1 MTAYENRH
9 KRRTRYVQQDGGI
22 MSIFKQDKEV
32 KRMIFN
38 VDSEI
43 SERIEAIRE
52 EARSFGKKLD
62 VDTAVNKGL
71 EKFLKKAEK
80 KIEEMRHE
88 AKGKKRHLPAD
99 IVARPDDSPALPEEK
114 ALAEKTPSQP
124 AVPTPG
130 QVKAKVRDTPLFE
143 GAATSE
149 KH

>member
-1 MTAYENRH
+1 
-9 KRRTRYVQQDGGI
+9 
-22 MSIFKQDKEV
+22 
-32 KRMIFN
+32 MIFN

-43 SERIEAIRE
+43 AERIEAVRE
-52 EARSFGKKLD
+52 EARGFGKKLD

-88 AKGKKRHLPAD
+88 AKGKKRHQPAD
-99 IVARPDDSPALPEEK
+99 IVPRPDDSPALPEEK

-130 QVKAKVRDTPLFE
+130 QLAAKVKDNLLFE
-143 GAATSE
+143 GTATSE
-149 KH
+149 KL

>member
-1 MTAYENRH
+1 
-9 KRRTRYVQQDGGI
+9 

-43 SERIEAIRE
+43 AERVEAIRE
-52 EARSFGKKLD
+52 EARGFGKKLD
-62 VDTAVNKGL
+62 IDTAVNKGL

-80 KIEEMRHE
+80 KMEEMRHE
-88 AKGKKRHLPAD
+88 AKGKKRHQPAD
-99 IVARPDDSPALPEEK
+99 LVPRPDDSPALPEEK

-130 QVKAKVRDTPLFE
+130 QIMAKVKDTPLFE
-143 GAATSE
+143 GTATSE

>member
-1 MTAYENRH
+1 
-9 KRRTRYVQQDGGI
+9 

-43 SERIEAIRE
+43 AERIEAIRD

-80 KIEEMRHE
+80 KLEEMRHE
-88 AKGKKRHLPAD
+88 AKGRKRHQPAD
-99 IVARPDDSPALPEEK
+99 IVPRPDAPPALPEEK

-130 QVKAKVRDTPLFE
+130 QVAAKVKDNPLL
-143 GAATSE
+143 GGPGKPE
-149 KH
+149 KQ

>member
-1 MTAYENRH
+1 
-9 KRRTRYVQQDGGI
+9 

-43 SERIEAIRE
+43 AERIEAVRE

-88 AKGKKRHLPAD
+88 AKGKKRHQPAD
-99 IVARPDDSPALPEEK
+99 IVLRPGDPPALPEEK
-114 ALAEKTPSQP
+114 ALAKKSPSQP

-130 QVKAKVRDTPLFE
+130 QLAAKVMENPIL
-143 GAATSE
+143 GGPGKPE

>member
-1 MTAYENRH
+1 
-9 KRRTRYVQQDGGI
+9 

-38 VDSEI
+38 VDSEVA
-43 SERIEAIRE
+43 ERVEAVRE

-88 AKGKKRHLPAD
+88 AKGKKRHQSAD

-114 ALAEKTPSQP
+114 ALATTPPSQP

-130 QVKAKVRDTPLFE
+130 QLAAKVKDNPLFE
-143 GAATSE
+143 GTSTSE

>member
-1 MTAYENRH
+1 
-9 KRRTRYVQQDGGI
+9 

-43 SERIEAIRE
+43 AERIEAIRD

-80 KIEEMRHE
+80 KLEEMRHE
-88 AKGKKRHLPAD
+88 AKGRKRHQPAD
-99 IVARPDDSPALPEEK
+99 IVPRPDAPPALPEEK

-130 QVKAKVRDTPLFE
+130 QVAAKVKDNLLLGGP
-143 GAATSE
+143 GKPE
-149 KH
+149 KQ